1 MDIVYSDHARK
12 RMKQRGI
19 TELEVE
25 HILKY
30 PTYVKKS
37 FEETK
42 EAFGKIN
49 KLEVKIEFIQRE
61 NYIKIITVM

>member
-19 TELEVE
+19 TKLEVE

-37 FEETK
+37 FK